1 MKREYIVTGKL
12 TNGNDYED
20 RVMAAHR
27 DDALLIAI
35 ENWQHDPDSLLH
47 SFTELKVTTSFDKI
61 ENLEE
66 ELRSSKQVTF
76 AAIVIAVVSTIVS
89 IL

>member
-20 RVMAAHR
+20 RVMAEHR
-27 DDALLIAI
+27 DAALLIAI
-35 ENWQHDPDSLLH
+35 ENWQHDPDSIFN
-47 SFTELKVTTSFDKI
+47 SFTEIKVSTSFDKI
-61 ENLEE
+61 EKLEE

-76 AAIVIAVVSTIVS
+76 AAIVIAVVAAIVS